1 MGQYVNSVVQSIRIR
16 QWYKNVLLFLGI
28 VFAGKLADPSAWLNV
43 VLAFGLYCLLSGS
56 EYLIND
62 VLDRKRDRLHPT
74 KRNRPIASGR
84 LPVTAAM
91 TIALIVIVFTL
102 AVSFTYF
109 GTAFFSLSAG
119 FVALVLA
126 YSLVL
131 KHVLIADVLVIA
143 TGFVIRAVAGA
154 IAIEVTVSPWLI
166 VCTFLLAL
174 FLVLEKRWGEVA
186 ALQEKAHKHRA
197 SLKGLSEW
205 TLTLFVAISCAALLV
220 SYLIYV
226 SVSEFQGLYITI
238 PFAIYGLFRYMYLVH
253 EVHRKSDP
261 EELLMDRP
269 MLANLTLWVV
279 LVIAVVAWNTLV

>member
-1 MGQYVNSVVQSIRIR
+1 MGQYVNSVIQSIRIR

-28 VFAGKLADPSAWLNV
+28 VFAGKLADPCAWMNV
-43 VLAFGLYCLLSGS
+43 ALAFSLYCLLSGS

-84 LPVTAAM
+84 LSVAAAM
-91 TIALIVIVFTL
+91 TTALVVIAFTL
-102 AVSFTYF
+102 TISFMYL

-119 FVALVLA
+119 FVALVLI

-131 KHVLIADVLVIA
+131 KHVVLADVLVLA

-154 IAIEVTVSPWLI
+154 IAIAVTVSPWLI

-186 ALQEKAHKHRA
+186 ALQEDAQKHRA
-197 SLKGLSEW
+197 SLAGLSEW

-226 SVSEFQGLYITI
+226 SVSEFQGLYVTI